1 MSSEQKEINK
11 NKKVKKFKGI
21 TRIGEVPKPDI
32 KKLIE
37 SELKN
42 LDEYELNEIDAAIA
56 DHIDESDLREA
67 QSKILGR
74 QGVIANALK
83 ELADLPADVR
93 KDASQRINALK
104 TKAEEVFEERFAYL
118 NDMKKEKS
126 EDALSSDGA
135 RGSDLPYESH
145 AVDKH
150 VINKVVEKLETNNV
164 PIIPSDVIDTKEL
177 EGKLLSKLAEREVL
191 DSKIELLE
199 NKLGLAITEHLKSK
213 RKLELIKLE
222 LVESYKKL
230 MSLNHGEDKELDM
243 QALIN
248 SISSLWPTNL

>member
-93 KDASQRINALK
+93 KDADQRINALK
-104 TKAEEVFEERFAYL
+104 TKAEEIFEERLTHL
-118 NDMKKEKS
+118 NDIKKEKS
-126 EDALSSDGA
+126 EDVLSSDGA
-135 RGSDLPYESH
+135 KGSDLPYLKPI
-145 AVDKH
+145 ADKY
-150 VINKVVEKLETNNV
+150 
-164 PIIPSDVIDTKEL
+164 VIDSKEL
-177 EGKLLSKLAEREVL
+177 EGKLLSKLAEKEVL
-191 DSKIELLE
+191 DSKIEILE